1 MTSMH
6 ASGANVTSVVPR
18 SAAVVVAF
26 VVVGSA
32 AASVVVA
39 AAAVATVVVAGA
51 LSRVVGAGIV
61 VEVMVVVVVAM
72 HCRPKLLKKL
82 DHRYPGGHSFSQTPP
97 ISRRESE
104 HTAHP
109 MAAGCMHTWQ
119 KSSPAVQ
126 KGGAHPSHPSS
137 SLLSRQ
143 SATPSHAQCFRM
155 HWKSDVH

>member
-51 LSRVVGAGIV
+51 LTRVVGAGIV
-61 VEVMVVVVVAM
+61 VVVVVVVAM